1 MSLRFG
7 ESLQRPSYR
16 IVPLRDAPY
25 TRLVQA
31 VLKGRAEKL
40 DPSTESA
47 CLNSGDVAILLD
59 GGNKGNKARLLQP
72 WKLGVQDAAKKKNVS
87 EADDGEAV
95 VAEDMDDQ
103 EGPDVPAPGFVPTL
117 LTLGYTE
124 ESVTQNRR
132 RNQFQTGLARVPQ
145 SEWVHIV
152 SDRKI
157 CLPSRKRMHFP
168 GTTVGD
174 LLSGLEVPAIEAEW
188 HMPWGE
194 KKAYYGKKLL
204 VAVGG
209 KTDVAPED
217 KEKAIK
223 TDKSMV
229 PTVHH
234 LMPGNFYEEMVHTF
248 FAKCVIDLTPLSG
261 KFAWTALKAK
271 VAYVGI
277 VPTAAASAALK
288 ARLTSLL
295 KEELATPGSKLYS
308 TEYAEAIGG
317 KTQKDCDKDKKEAKT
332 VPKAKSKKTKL
343 ADAPATVP
351 KKKAK
356 KDSTTPKKED
366 QEEADDNDD
375 GFNEGTDSADSEV
388 WDPLADDP
396 AIE

>member
-1 MSLRFG
+1 M
-7 ESLQRPSYR
+7 
-16 IVPLRDAPY
+16 PLRDAPY

-40 DPSTESA
+40 DPSTDSNSSA

-72 WKLGVQDAAKKKNVS
+72 WKLGVQDATKKKVS

-95 VAEDMDDQ
+95 AEDMDDQ
-103 EGPDVPAPGFVPTL
+103 EGDVPAPGFVPTL

-132 RNQFQTGLARVPQ
+132 RNQFQSGLARVPQ

-157 CLPSRKRMHFP
+157 CLPSRKRLHYP

-217 KEKAIK
+217 KEKAVK

-234 LMPGNFYEEMVHTF
+234 LMEGKFYEETVHTF

-261 KFAWTALKAK
+261 KFAWAALKAK

-288 ARLTSLL
+288 ARLTGLL
-295 KEELATPGSKLYS
+295 KEELATPGSKLYI
-308 TEYAEAIGG
+308 TEYAEAIGAAKNQ
-317 KTQKDCDKDKKEAKT
+317 KTSDKDKKVAKT
-332 VPKAKSKKTKL
+332 VPKKQPKKTKA
-343 ADAPATVP
+343 ADAPAPVP

-356 KDSTTPKKED
+356 KDSTPPKKED
-366 QEEADDNDD
+366 EDDVDD
-375 GFNEGTDSADSEV
+375 GEGTDSADSEV

-396 AIE
+396 AVE

>member
-1 MSLRFG
+1 M
-7 ESLQRPSYR
+7 
-16 IVPLRDAPY
+16 
-25 TRLVQA
+25 
-31 VLKGRAEKL
+31 
-40 DPSTESA
+40 
-47 CLNSGDVAILLD
+47 
-59 GGNKGNKARLLQP
+59 
-72 WKLGVQDAAKKKNVS
+72 
-87 EADDGEAV
+87 
-95 VAEDMDDQ
+95 
-103 EGPDVPAPGFVPTL
+103 
-117 LTLGYTE
+117 
-124 ESVTQNRR
+124 
-132 RNQFQTGLARVPQ
+132 PQ

-157 CLPSRKRMHFP
+157 CLPSRKRLHYP

-209 KTDVAPED
+209 KTEVAPED
-217 KEKAIK
+217 KEKATK

-234 LMPGNFYEEMVHTF
+234 LMPGKFYEEMVHTF

-261 KFAWTALKAK
+261 KFAWAALKAK

-288 ARLTSLL
+288 ARLTGLL

-317 KTQKDCDKDKKEAKT
+317 AKNQKDCDKDKKDAKA
-332 VPKAKSKKTKL
+332 VPKKKPKKTKA
-343 ADAPATVP
+343 ADAPAPVP

-366 QEEADDNDD
+366 QEDAIDD
-375 GFNEGTDSADSEV
+375 GEGTDSADSEV

-396 AIE
+396 FTE

>member
-1 MSLRFG
+1 MDS
-7 ESLQRPSYR
+7 
-16 IVPLRDAPY
+16 
-25 TRLVQA
+25 
-31 VLKGRAEKL
+31 
-40 DPSTESA
+40 STDSA

-72 WKLGVQDAAKKKNVS
+72 WKLGVQDAAKKKVS

-103 EGPDVPAPGFVPTL
+103 EDVPAPGFVPTL

-132 RNQFQTGLARVPQ
+132 RNQFQSGLARVPQ

-157 CLPSRKRMHFP
+157 CLPSRKRLHYP

-209 KTDVAPED
+209 KTEVAPED
-217 KEKAIK
+217 KEKATK

-234 LMPGNFYEEMVHTF
+234 LMPGKFYEEMVHTF

-261 KFAWTALKAK
+261 KFAWAALKAK

-288 ARLTSLL
+288 VRLTGLL

-317 KTQKDCDKDKKEAKT
+317 AKNQKDCDKDKKDAK
-332 VPKAKSKKTKL
+332 A
-343 ADAPATVP
+343 VP
-351 KKKAK
+351 KKNQRRQRRRMRRHRYQRRRLKRIRRRRRKRTRRMPSTMVKAPTLRIPK
-356 KDSTTPKKED
+356 SGTLWPTTLLQSEGCIWLLRPMHMPAELFRLLPSS
-366 QEEADDNDD
+366 AVLAGATWLLRPSHGVAA
-375 GFNEGTDSADSEV
+375 GF
-388 WDPLADDP
+388 
-396 AIE
+396 